1 MIISGDDP
9 VSRGA
14 QRFEVFTG
22 AGKRRDWPPEVK
34 ASIVAECYSG
44 REGVGAVAR
53 RHGLAPSQV
62 YAWRRDLRNR
72 LEAEGVILPSA
83 EPEAREFVPAVIAPS
98 TMPDPAPIR
107 RARRRRRAKG
117 AAVEL
122 EIDGV
127 AVKIGHGADAG
138 TIAAV
143 IEALKGPR

>member
-1 MIISGDDP
+1 
-9 VSRGA
+9 
-14 QRFEVFTG
+14 
-22 AGKRRDWPPEVK
+22 
-34 ASIVAECYSG
+34 
-44 REGVGAVAR
+44 
-53 RHGLAPSQV
+53 
-62 YAWRRDLRNR
+62 
-72 LEAEGVILPSA
+72 
-83 EPEAREFVPAVIAPS
+83 
-98 TMPDPAPIR
+98 MPDPAPIR